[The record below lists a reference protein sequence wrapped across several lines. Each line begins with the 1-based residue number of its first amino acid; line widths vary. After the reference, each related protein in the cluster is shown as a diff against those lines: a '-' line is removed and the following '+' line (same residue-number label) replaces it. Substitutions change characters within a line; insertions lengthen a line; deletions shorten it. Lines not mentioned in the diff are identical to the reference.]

1 MLSMTLRNLLL
12 TTMVLGAGLPGVAIN
27 QAKADDTAVYE
38 LRTYTAAPGKM
49 PELQK
54 RFRDHTIQIF
64 EKHGM
69 KSVGYWVSD
78 KQPDVLIYILAHKS
92 REAASKSWKEFRAD
106 PEWQHVYKES
116 QKNGSLTKKV
126 ESVYM
131 SPTDFSP
138 LK

>member
-1 MLSMTLRNLLL
+1 MTLRNLLVTAMVVGTGL
-12 TTMVLGAGLPGVAIN
+12 TAGGVS
-27 QAKADDTAVYE
+27 QTKADDTMVYE

-49 PELQK
+49 AELQK
-54 RFRDHTIQIF
+54 RFRDHTMTIF

-69 KSVGYWVSD
+69 KSIGYWVSE
-78 KQPDVLIYILAHKS
+78 KQPDTLIYILVHKS
-92 REAASKSWKEFRAD
+92 RKDADASWKAFRRD
-106 PEWQHVYKES
+106 PEWLRVFAES

-131 SPTDFSP
+131 TPTDFSP

>member
-1 MLSMTLRNLLL
+1 MTLRNLLV
-12 TTMVLGAGLPGVAIN
+12 TAMVVGAGLPGSGAF
-27 QAKADDTAVYE
+27 QAKADDTTVYE

-54 RFRDHTIQIF
+54 RFRDHTMQIF

-78 KQPDVLIYILAHKS
+78 KDPDVLIYILAHKS
-92 REAASKSWKEFRAD
+92 REAAAKSWKEFRDD
-106 PEWQHVYKES
+106 PEWKRVFAES

-126 ESVYM
+126 LSVYM
-131 SPTDFSP
+131 TPTDFSP

>member
-1 MLSMTLRNLLL
+1 MTLRNLIV
-12 TTMVLGAGLPGVAIN
+12 TAMVVGAGLPGSGAF
-27 QAKADDTAVYE
+27 QAKADDTMVYE

-54 RFRDHTIQIF
+54 RFRDHTTQIF

-69 KSVGYWVSD
+69 KSVGYWVSE
-78 KQPDVLIYILAHKS
+78 KQPDVLIYILVHKN
-92 REAASKSWKEFRAD
+92 REAADKSWKAFRRD
-106 PEWQHVYKES
+106 PEWLRVFAES

-131 SPTDFSP
+131 TPTDFSP

>member
-1 MLSMTLRNLLL
+1 VTLRNLLV
-12 TTMVLGAGLPGVAIN
+12 TAMVFGASLPVGGLSRV
-27 QAKADDTAVYE
+27 KADDTVYE

-49 PELQK
+49 AELQK

-69 KSVGYWVSD
+69 KSVGYWVSE
-78 KQPDVLIYILAHKS
+78 KEPDTLIYILAHKS
-92 REAASKSWKEFRAD
+92 RDAASQSWSEFRKD
-106 PEWQHVYKES
+106 PEWQKVFRES

-131 SPTDFSP
+131 TPTDFSP

>member
-1 MLSMTLRNLLL
+1 MTLRNLIV
-12 TTMVLGAGLPGVAIN
+12 TAMVVGAGLPGSGAF
-27 QAKADDTAVYE
+27 QAKADDTMVYE

-54 RFRDHTIQIF
+54 RFRDHTTQIF

-69 KSVGYWVSD
+69 KNIGYWVSE
-78 KQPDVLIYILAHKS
+78 KQPDVLIYILVHKN
-92 REAASKSWKEFRAD
+92 REAADKSWKAFRRD
-106 PEWQHVYKES
+106 PEWLRVFAES

-131 SPTDFSP
+131 TPTDFSP

>member
-1 MLSMTLRNLLL
+1 MTLRNLLV
-12 TTMVLGAGLPGVAIN
+12 TAMVVGAGLPGSGAF
-27 QAKADDTAVYE
+27 QAKADDTTVYE

-49 PELQK
+49 AELQK
-54 RFRDHTIQIF
+54 RFRDHTMQIF

-69 KSVGYWVSD
+69 KNIGYWVAAD
-78 KQPDVLIYILAHKS
+78 KPDTLIYILAHKS
-92 REAASKSWKEFRAD
+92 RQEADKSWKAFRRD
-106 PEWQHVYKES
+106 PEWLRVFAES

-131 SPTDFSP
+131 TPTDFSP